1 MPDFDTR
8 KPPQEPDRPNK
19 LHLFVAACRQQ
30 VSAVVGRLG
39 TSAGALLRS
48 RNRISSRGKAFV
60 ILFVVVL
67 GTALISW
74 AVETPAEQRDQLNH
88 KLRLKPPPG
97 YTLEPDTGDS
107 SAYPCDE
114 GVKSCMLVTT
124 YGDYDAKELASI
136 TRAKLSDPGVEATAT
151 SMQFTD
157 GGHIADTGVSYCFA
171 TKDHL
176 FRTLGTRSLNGA
188 ELLGTIDYSSSYG
201 EEHCYIV
208 VYEGHG
214 GL

>member
-8 KPPQEPDRPNK
+8 KPPQEPDRPSR
-19 LHLFVAACRQQ
+19 LQLFVAASRRH
-30 VSAVVGRLG
+30 VSAVASRLG
-39 TSAGALLRS
+39 ISARALLRS
-48 RNRISSRGKAFV
+48 RNRIRRRGKAFV

-67 GTALISW
+67 GTGIISW

-124 YGDYDAKELASI
+124 YG
-136 TRAKLSDPGVEATAT
+136 
-151 SMQFTD
+151 
-157 GGHIADTGVSYCFA
+157 
-171 TKDHL
+171 
-176 FRTLGTRSLNGA
+176 
-188 ELLGTIDYSSSYG
+188 
-201 EEHCYIV
+201 
-208 VYEGHG
+208 
-214 GL
+214 